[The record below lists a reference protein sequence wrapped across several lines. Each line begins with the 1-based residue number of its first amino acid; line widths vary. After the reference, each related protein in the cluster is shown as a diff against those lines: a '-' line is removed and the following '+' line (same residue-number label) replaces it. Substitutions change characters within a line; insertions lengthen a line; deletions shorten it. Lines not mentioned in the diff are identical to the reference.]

1 MRLVSPFLK
10 HVVYPGLAKTGYL
23 RHRAGA
29 GPAIVTYHG
38 ILPNGYKGI
47 DTALDGPLVSAES
60 FRRQLHLLKTR
71 YNVVSPEQFLLWC
84 DSDQPLPARS
94 VLLTCDDGL
103 QNTLTEMLPIL
114 QDMGLSCLFFVT
126 GASLGEK
133 ASILW
138 YEELYLLFLAAG
150 NSFALELIDA
160 DLRVSVA
167 TPQEKRSKWWTLV
180 KKLSQFDEPGRRE
193 ILEQIREQLGASAEW
208 ISQYIDDPVLRRRFL
223 MLSAPELRQLAAAG
237 MCIGAH
243 TLSHP
248 MLSQAPEELA
258 WSEIFES
265 RRNLEQAL
273 DRVIW
278 ALAYPFGDAG
288 SITQREQE
296 MAERAGFKCAFLNF
310 GGGLGAGNPPF
321 ALPRVHVT
329 GDMGLAEFEAHISG
343 FHRSLRGHFSSD
355 TEGSATSLQV

>member
-1 MRLVSPFLK
+1 MRLVSPLLK
-10 HVVYPGLAKTGYL
+10 HVIYPGLAKTGYL
-23 RHRAGA
+23 RRNAGD

-38 ILPNGYKGI
+38 ILPAGYKGI
-47 DTALDGPLVSAES
+47 DSALDGALVSAES

-71 YNVVSPEQFLLWC
+71 YNIVSPEQFLLWC
-84 DSDQPLPARS
+84 ESKQTLPPRS

-103 QNTLTEMLPIL
+103 HNTLTDMLPIL
-114 QDMGLSCLFFVT
+114 QEMDLSCLFFVT
-126 GASLGEK
+126 GASLIEK

-150 NSFALELIDA
+150 NSFNLELMDA
-160 DLRVSVA
+160 GLLISV
-167 TPQEKRSKWWTLV
+167 TSPQEKRGKWWDLV
-180 KKLSQFDEPGRRE
+180 KKLSQFDQRRRAE
-193 ILEQIREQLGASAEW
+193 ILEQIRQQLRISGDW
-208 ISQYIDDPVLRRRFL
+208 IQKYVGDPNLRSRFF
-223 MLSAPELRQLAAAG
+223 MLNLVELRQLAAAG

-248 MLSQAPEELA
+248 MLSQASEELA
-258 WSEIFES
+258 WSEIFEG

-273 DRVIW
+273 DREVW

-296 MAERAGFKCAFLNF
+296 MAKRAGFKCAFLNF
-310 GGGLGAGNPPF
+310 DGGLGAKNPLF

-329 GDMGLAEFEAHISG
+329 TGMGLAEFEAHISG
-343 FHRSLRGHFSSD
+343 FHRSIRRYFLS
-355 TEGSATSLQV
+355 

>member
-10 HVVYPGLAKTGYL
+10 RVVYPGLAKTGYL
-23 RHRAGA
+23 RRNAGA

-38 ILPNGYKGI
+38 ILPAGYKEI
-47 DTALDGPLVSAES
+47 DSALDGSLVSAES

-71 YNVVSPEQFLLWC
+71 YNIVSPEQFFLWC
-84 DSDQPLPARS
+84 ESKQTLPPRS

-103 QNTLTEMLPIL
+103 QNTLTDMLPIL
-114 QDMGLSCLFFVT
+114 QELGLSCLFFVT
-126 GASLGEK
+126 GASLSEK
-133 ASILW
+133 ASMLW
-138 YEELYLLFLAAG
+138 YEEFYLLFLAAG
-150 NSFALELIDA
+150 NSFTLEFMDTDMRI
-160 DLRVSVA
+160 SVA
-167 TPQEKRSKWWTLV
+167 SPQEKRAKWWDLV
-180 KKLSQFDEPGRRE
+180 KKLSQFDHRRRRE
-193 ILEQIREQLGASAEW
+193 ILERIREQLRISSEW
-208 ISQYIDDPVLRRRFL
+208 ISRYVDDPILHCRFF
-223 MLSAPELRQLAAAG
+223 MMNMVELRQLLAGG

-273 DRVIW
+273 DRVIL
-278 ALAYPFGDAG
+278 ALAYPFGNLG
-288 SITQREQE
+288 SVTQREQE

-310 GGGLGAGNPPF
+310 GGGLGAGNPLF

-329 GDMGLAEFEAHISG
+329 AAMGIAEFEAHISG
-343 FHRSLRGHFSSD
+343 FHRILRQRFFPED
-355 TEGSATSLQV
+355 YAAAAV